1 MRVRPGAK
9 VTPRAGRQA
18 DTGGVRDTSSIR
30 TN

>member
-9 VTPRAGRQA
+9 VTPEQA
-18 DTGGVRDTSSIR
+18 AADAGGVRDTSSIR